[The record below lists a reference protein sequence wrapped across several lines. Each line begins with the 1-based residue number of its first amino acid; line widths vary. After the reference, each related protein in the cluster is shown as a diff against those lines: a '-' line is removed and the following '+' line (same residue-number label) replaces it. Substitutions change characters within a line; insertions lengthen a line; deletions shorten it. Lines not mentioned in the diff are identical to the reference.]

1 MALSGVRFRVPI
13 TLKKMITWIIT
24 NTNSNAETGY
34 IKSADWL
41 CTKTEDGISTS
52 ISGDVWFTEP
62 DESDPESFG
71 VPYAEVTEENAIEW
85 TKEKLGEAS
94 VANIELTVGR
104 NLDALKTPAQQDG
117 LPWQPAPEPEP
128 EPEPSE

>member
-1 MALSGVRFRVPI
+1 
-13 TLKKMITWIIT
+13 MITWTIN

-41 CTKTEDGISTS
+41 CTKTEDDLSTS

-62 DESDPESFG
+62 NEPNPGSFS
-71 VPYAEVTEENAIEW
+71 VPYADVTEEQAITW

-104 NLDALKTPAQQDG
+104 NLDSLKTPNQNHG
-117 LPWQPAPEPEP
+117 LPWQPEPEP
-128 EPEPSE
+128 EPEPEPVEESNE